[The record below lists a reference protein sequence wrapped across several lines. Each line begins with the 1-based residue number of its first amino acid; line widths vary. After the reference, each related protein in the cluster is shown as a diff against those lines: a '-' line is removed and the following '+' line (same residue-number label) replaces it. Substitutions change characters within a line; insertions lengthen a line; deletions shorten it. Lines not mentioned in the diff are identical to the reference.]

1 MAILPRHRPGVLGPP
16 LLDRLLCA
24 IDGSRGS
31 GEAVREALAFAPCA
45 TRLRFIAV
53 TDIRGDG
60 GRRVVSLA
68 AHRARHA
75 LEQAQAQ
82 AGARGL
88 TADTEIVDAPDVAAT
103 LIARAGDG
111 TLLVVG
117 SHGDGGAAGAP
128 TGSIAAA
135 LAAQAAGA
143 LLVARAGA
151 RVDAAGP
158 RILVAVDDSAGAT
171 ALARV
176 AGALAA
182 GCHGYVHLVHVPGR
196 GYGSPM
202 RHRLAELA
210 TALIEQTGA
219 EPVVEVARAANVAA
233 QVCQLAR
240 DSESSLVVVGRHD
253 RAGGGRTTAAVGERI
268 VHDAPC
274 SVLVVPA
281 TARA

>member
-1 MAILPRHRPGVLGPP
+1 MAILPRRRPGVLGPP
-16 LLDRLLCA
+16 MLDRLLCA

-45 TRLRFIAV
+45 SRLAFIAV
-53 TDIRGDG
+53 TDIAGDG
-60 GRRVVSLA
+60 GERVVSLA
-68 AHRARHA
+68 AHRARQA

-88 TADTEIVDAPDVAAT
+88 AADTEIADAADVAAT

-128 TGSIAAA
+128 TGSIATA
-135 LAAQAAGA
+135 LAARAAGA

-151 RVDAAGP
+151 RASATGP
-158 RILVAVDDSAGAT
+158 RILVAVDDSAGAS

-176 AGALAA
+176 AGAIAA
-182 GCHGYVHLVHVPGR
+182 GCDGYVHLVHVAGR
-196 GYGSPM
+196 GYGSGM
-202 RHRLAELA
+202 RHRLAELS

-219 EPVVEVARAANVAA
+219 EPVVEVTRAANVAA
-233 QVCQLAR
+233 PVCLLAR
-240 DSESSLVVVGRHD
+240 DSESSLVVVGRHG
-253 RAGGGRTTAAVGERI
+253 RAGGRTIGAVGERI

-281 TARA
+281 TARD